1 MEKILK
7 TNVYY
12 NDTVFCENGEVAIDV
27 DFTLPDY
34 CPDISKIFKCVLLPR
49 ISSKGINGKTITVDG
64 VAELTVF
71 YCDDEGRFSSF
82 CYQYPIEKSF
92 EMKEEVTGAFIKAK
106 ISNDYINCRAVSGRK
121 IDIHGACSL
130 KVKVVKRK
138 CGEVLSDFEDDNIEV
153 KRGTAKATVPMG
165 CAEKYLMLEEEL
177 KIAESKAP
185 IKNIIR
191 NNVTAVV
198 KETKVISG
206 KVMVKGECRISILYC
221 SENSENPESM
231 KTVIPYSQIIDVED
245 VTDACSADAVV
256 SIAFC
261 DIKPKTSVLGENRS
275 FAITVKLEICANAF
289 CDDDI
294 ALIED
299 AFSRK
304 YEAEI
309 CKDKIAF
316 EKIVKSIA
324 ETHHFKGNI
333 KLDKSISSVID
344 VSSSIV
350 GITAKFEDK
359 NFVISAN
366 LVVGCVILTE
376 ENKVIYEE
384 RSLEFVYKNP
394 VDKEIISPYC
404 DPILDIE
411 GLSYTILSA
420 DTIEIRADVS
430 IEACIYEK
438 RQIDLISDLKIDE
451 TKLHTRSKR
460 NAMTIYFP
468 NSDERVWDIARI
480 YNASVEEIMRINEIE
495 NEDLPL
501 GKMLLV
507 PVM

>member
-12 NDTVFCENGEVAIDV
+12 NDIVFCESGEVAIDV

-34 CPDISKIFKCVLLPR
+34 CPDISKIFKCVLRPR
-49 ISSKGINGKTITVDG
+49 ISSKGINGKSITIDG
-64 VAELTVF
+64 IAELTVF
-71 YCDDEGRFSSF
+71 YCDDEGKFSSF
-82 CYQYPIEKSF
+82 SYQYPIEKSF
-92 EMKEEVTGAFIKAK
+92 EMKEEISGAFIKAK
-106 ISNDYINCRAVSGRK
+106 ISNDYINCRAISGRK

-130 KVKVVKRK
+130 KVKVIKRK
-138 CGEVLSDFEDDNIEV
+138 CSLVLSDFEDDNIEM
-153 KRGTAKATVPMG
+153 KRSAAKATVPIG
-165 CAEKYLMLEEEL
+165 FAEKYLVLEEEL
-177 KIAESKAP
+177 KIAESKSP

-191 NNVTAVV
+191 NNVTSIV

-206 KVMVKGECRISILYC
+206 KIMVKGECRISILYC
-221 SENSENPESM
+221 PENSENPESM
-231 KTVIPYSQIIDVED
+231 KTVIPYSQIVDLEGVN
-245 VTDACSADAVV
+245 DACSADAVSSV
-256 SIAFC
+256 AFC

-275 FAITVKLEICANAF
+275 FAITLKLEICANAF
-289 CDDDI
+289 CSDDI

-309 CKDKIAF
+309 LKDKITI
-316 EKIVKSIA
+316 ENIA
-324 ETHHFKGNI
+324 NNTCETYHFKGNV

-344 VSSSIV
+344 VSGSIV
-350 GITAKFEDK
+350 AVSTKFEDK
-359 NFVISAN
+359 NLIVLAN
-366 LVVGCVILTE
+366 LVAGCVILTE
-376 ENKVIYEE
+376 EGKVIYEE
-384 RSLEFVYKNP
+384 RNLEFIYKKP
-394 VDKEIISPYC
+394 LEKEILSPYC

-411 GLSYTILSA
+411 SLTYTILSA
-420 DTIEIRADVS
+420 DTIEVRADIAV
-430 IEACIYEK
+430 EVTVYEK
-438 RQIDLISDLKIDE
+438 RQIELISDLKIDE
-451 TKLHTRSKR
+451 TKPFIKRGR

>member
-34 CPDISKIFKCVLLPR
+34 CPDISKIFKCVLHPR
-49 ISSKGINGKTITVDG
+49 ISSKGINGKTITIDG

-71 YCDDEGRFSSF
+71 YCDGEGKFSSF
-82 CYQYPIEKSF
+82 SYQYPIEKSF
-92 EMKEEVTGAFIKAK
+92 EMKEEVSEAFIKAK

-138 CGEVLSDFEDDNIEV
+138 CGEVLSDFEDENIEV

-165 CAEKYLMLEEEL
+165 CAEKYLMIEEEL
-177 KIAESKAP
+177 KIAESKSP
-185 IKNIIR
+185 IRNIIR

-221 SENSENPESM
+221 PENSENPESM
-231 KTVIPYSQIIDVED
+231 KTVIPYSQIIDIEGISD
-245 VTDACSADAVV
+245 TCSADAVV
-256 SIAFC
+256 SVAFC

-275 FAITVKLEICANAF
+275 FAMTIKLEICANAF
-289 CDDDI
+289 CNDDI

-309 CKDKIAF
+309 FKSKIAF
-316 EKIVKSIA
+316 EKIVNAIA
-324 ETHHFKGNI
+324 ETHHFKGNV
-333 KLDKSISSVID
+333 KLDRSISSVID
-344 VSSSIV
+344 ISGSIL
-350 GITAKFEDK
+350 GIAAKFEDE
-359 NFVISAN
+359 NFVITAN

-376 ENKVIYEE
+376 DNKVIYEE
-384 RSLEFVYKNP
+384 RNLDFVYKKP
-394 VDKEIISPYC
+394 VDENIISPYC
-404 DPILDIE
+404 DPILEIE

-430 IEACIYEK
+430 VEACIYEK
-438 RQIDLISDLKIDE
+438 RQIDLIGDLRVDE
-451 TKLHTRSKR
+451 TKPHTRSKR

-495 NEDLPL
+495 DEDLPL

>member
-12 NDTVFCENGEVAIDV
+12 NDTVFCETGEIAIDV

-64 VAELTVF
+64 VAEITVF

-92 EMKEEVTGAFIKAK
+92 EMKEEISEAFIKAK

-130 KVKVVKRK
+130 KVKLIKRK

-153 KRGTAKATVPMG
+153 KRSAEKATVPMG
-165 CAEKYLMLEEEL
+165 CAEKYLMIEEEL

-185 IKNIIR
+185 IKNIVR
-191 NNVTAVV
+191 NNVTAIV

-221 SENSENPESM
+221 CENSENPETL
-231 KTVIPYSQIIDVED
+231 KTVIPYSQIIDMEGVSD
-245 VTDACSADAVV
+245 SCSADAVV
-256 SIAFC
+256 SVAFC

-275 FAITVKLEICANAF
+275 FAITVKLEVCANAF
-289 CDDDI
+289 CNDDI

-309 CKDKIAF
+309 FKSKITF
-316 EKIVKSIA
+316 EKIVKGIA
-324 ETHHFKGNI
+324 ETYHFKGNM
-333 KLDKSISSVID
+333 KLDNSISSVID
-344 VSSSIV
+344 VSGNIV
-350 GITAKFEDK
+350 GITTKFEES
-359 NFVISAN
+359 NLVITAN

-376 ENKVIYEE
+376 DGKVIYEE
-384 RSLEFVYKNP
+384 RNMEFNYKKL
-394 VDKEIISPYC
+394 VEEEIISPYC
-404 DPILDIE
+404 DPILDVE
-411 GLSYTILSA
+411 GLSFTIFSA

-430 IEACIYEK
+430 IEACVYEK
-438 RQIDLISDLKIDE
+438 RQIDLISDLKVDE

-468 NSDERVWDIARI
+468 NSNERVWDIARI

-495 NEDLPL
+495 NEDIPL